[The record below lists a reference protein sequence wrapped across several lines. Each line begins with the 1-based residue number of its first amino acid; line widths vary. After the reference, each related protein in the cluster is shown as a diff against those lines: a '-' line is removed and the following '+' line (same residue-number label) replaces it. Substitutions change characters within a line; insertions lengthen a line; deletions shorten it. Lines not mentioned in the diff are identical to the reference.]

1 MADKASRHQH
11 MREKILA
18 AAKSL
23 SLEDGFENISLRAIA
38 RRMEYSPAGL
48 YEYFSGKDA
57 IIDGLCE
64 ETDKEMAAHMKRAVQ
79 SSDEHPLVALGA
91 AYVQYALEH
100 ADSFQLL
107 YQRELLD
114 QSPGKAKEVFRE
126 AVTDCIDTGE
136 FLPAFDF
143 DEDEISHSVWSVA
156 HGLSTLALTRGV
168 HASPDSLDTHK
179 QVLRRLITGL
189 RG

>member
-1 MADKASRHQH
+1 MADKASRHQR

-18 AAKSL
+18 AARSL

-38 RRMEYSPAGL
+38 RRMDYSPAGL

-64 ETDKEMAAHMKRAVQ
+64 ESDKEMAAHMKRAADN
-79 SSDEHPLVALGA
+79 SEEHPLVALGA
-91 AYVQYALEH
+91 AYVQFALEN

-114 QSPGKAKEVFRE
+114 QSQGKAEAVFRD

-136 FLPAFDF
+136 FLPSFEF
-143 DEDEISHSVWSVA
+143 DEDEISHAIWSIS
-156 HGLSTLALTRGV
+156 HGMATLALTRGV
-168 HASPDSLDTHK
+168 QDDPTNLDTHK
-179 QVLRRLITGL
+179 EVLRRLISGL